1 MLQKIRDLWNN
12 PTSMKTR
19 RYANVI
25 YDVSWNVLLL
35 TIISVVLIGF
45 LGAGIGVGYFASLVK
60 DMPTPAYKTMTSQ
73 INTYTSTSNIYFG
86 SGERI
91 GNYTTDEVRVPI
103 PMEKVSPY
111 VVDALLATED
121 VEFYEHDGVVP
132 KATLRA
138 ILQEATGS
146 EDRTGGSTL
155 TQQLIKNQMLTNE
168 VSFERKAKEILLAL
182 RLEKAMDKDE
192 ILNAYLNV
200 VSFGRNSMG
209 RNISGIEAAANGVF
223 NTSAE
228 KLTLPQAAFLAGI
241 PKNPFFYTPY
251 YQGGIIKEDVS
262 GAVNRMK
269 TVLNRMYVAGKITQE
284 EYDTAYNY
292 DITQD
297 FMKTQSKPRDKY
309 PYVVQWAEEESLSIV
324 RDYLLEQDEV
334 DINELST
341 GDRNEVL
348 STYARRAHNALRQGG
363 YNIKLTLDKGIYEA
377 MQKPAKNDGNF
388 GPSNDPKV
396 DPKKGPEQT
405 AAIMLEN
412 ETGKILGFVGGRYVN
427 GKTDDFNRAY
437 KMERQIGSTA
447 KSILVY
453 PNAIEKGLVT
463 PETVVIDEEYK
474 YKNGANPNTKV
485 IQNYYDNPPYRGP
498 MTVREALK
506 ISSNVPA
513 VKIYEED
520 GSFIQ
525 NTEKLI
531 QMGIDVP
538 DEVRSAP
545 SMALGVNSVKL
556 RDLASAYA
564 MLANMGEHVDPYI
577 VDSIEYNGEVIYEH
591 KAKKTRIY
599 KERTAYLVVDMLR
612 DVYTSGTATYAK
624 SFLKAPGDWIGK
636 TGTTQKF
643 RDSYLVG
650 STPGVTLAVWTGYDV
665 ENELFVGGGYG
676 SYYQRTQGM
685 WAQLANNAYS
695 ANPDVFKSSTRFKQP
710 SSVTAKDFKDSGSF
724 SEKKKVE
731 EKEKEEEEKKKEEEE
746 KKREAEEAKK
756 EAEEKKQEAAA
767 DAAAK
772 KKEEEARAK
781 AEAEAK
787 KKAEEEAK
795 KKAEEE
801 AQQEAEQPAEE
812 NADSDGA

>member
-12 PTSMKTR
+12 PTSLKVR

-60 DMPTPAYKTMTSQ
+60 DMPPPAYKTMTAQ

-91 GNYTTDEVRVPI
+91 GNYTTDEVRIPI
-103 PMEKVSPY
+103 PVEKVSPY

-209 RNISGIEAAANGVF
+209 RNISGIEAAARGVF

-228 KLTLPQAAFLAGI
+228 QLTLPQAAFLAGI

-251 YQGGIIKEDVS
+251 YQGGVIKEDVS

-269 TVLNRMYVAGKITQE
+269 TVLNRMYVAGKITKE
-284 EYDTAYNY
+284 EYDAAYNY

-297 FMKTQSKPRDKY
+297 FMQTQTKPRDKY
-309 PYVVQWAEEESLSIV
+309 PYVVDEAELQARQIV
-324 RDYLLEQDEV
+324 RDYLLQQDGIE
-334 DINELST
+334 INELSSEEQ
-341 GDRNEVL
+341 DSIR
-348 STYARRAHNALRQGG
+348 STYAKRAHNMLRQGG
-363 YNIKLTLDKGIYEA
+363 FNIRLTLDKEIHEA
-377 MQKPAKNDGNF
+377 MQQPAKNAGNF
-388 GPSNDPKV
+388 GPNQTIEDENRTL
-396 DPKKGPEQT
+396 PEQMSSVM
-405 AAIMLEN
+405 IEN
-412 ETGKILGFVGGRYVN
+412 KTGKVLGFVGGRYVN
-427 GKTDDFNRAY
+427 GKTDDLNRAFWA
-437 KMERQIGSTA
+437 ERQIGSTA
-447 KSILVY
+447 KPILVY
-453 PNAIEKGLVT
+453 SNAIEAGMIT
-463 PETVVIDEEYK
+463 PATQIIDEEYF
-474 YKNGANPNTKV
+474 YKFTGPGQPKKQV
-485 IQNYYDNPPYRGP
+485 QNEGKTYRGAV
-498 MTVREALK
+498 TVRDALK
-506 ISSNVPA
+506 LSLNVPA
-513 VKIYEED
+513 VKIYEERNQKPAD
-520 GSFIQ
+520 TQ
-525 NTEKLI
+525 KLVD
-531 QMGIDVP
+531 MGIPVS
-538 DEVRSAP
+538 EGNRYASA
-545 SMALGVNSVKL
+545 MALGTGEVKPI
-556 RDLASAYA
+556 DLAASYA
-564 MLANMGEHVDPYI
+564 MLANYGEHVEPYFI
-577 VDSIEYNGEVIYEH
+577 QEIEYQGEVIYEA
-591 KAKKTRIY
+591 KPKKTRIFT
-599 KERTAYLVVDMLR
+599 ERTSYLVVDMLR
-612 DVYTSGTATYAK
+612 DVYTSGTATYAQ
-624 SFLKAPGDWIGK
+624 SLLSVPGDWMGK
-636 TGTTQKF
+636 TGTTNEQ

-650 STPGVTLAVWTGYDV
+650 SNPNVTLAVWSGYDSQR
-665 ENELFVGGGYG
+665 LSMLDGWDYG
-676 SYYQRTQGM
+676 RYYQRTQRIWSQTMNRVYADDPEALGV
-685 WAQLANNAYS
+685 S
-695 ANPDVFKSSTRFKQP
+695 ARFSQP
-710 SSVTAKDFKDSGSF
+710 SSVTSKDFQDSGSF

-731 EKEKEEEEKKKEEEE
+731 EKKEE
-746 KKREAEEAKK
+746 EAEEAKK

-772 KKEEEARAK
+772 KKAEEEAKQK
-781 AEAEAK
+781 ADAEAK

-795 KKAEEE
+795 KKAEEDAEE
-801 AQQEAEQPAEE
+801 AKQEAEQQAEE
-812 NADSDGA
+812 DADANGE